1 MANTFKHIWDRS
13 KDGSK
18 KAQRGFLRF
27 VIVATA
33 IFVVALF
40 VKKDS
45 IIRWVQAGIDIHRQ
59 KKEIEYYQKEIERLD
74 SRIDGLSNNRDTLE
88 AYAREQFHFAEP
100 GDDVYLE
107 PRP

>member
-1 MANTFKHIWDRS
+1 MASLFKNIWDRS

-33 IFVVALF
+33 IFIVGLL

-45 IIRWVQAGIDIHRQ
+45 IIRWVQTGFELRRQ
-59 KKEIEYYQKEIERLD
+59 KKEIEYYQNEIKKLD

-88 AYAREQFHFAEP
+88 SYAREQFHFAEP

-107 PRP
+107 P